1 MPNWPRHLALGLALL
16 ARDVWCGWIRRCAQT
31 KLKWAHV
38 YEVSEPYHTQ
48 ALWAAEEIKKRTNGR
63 YEIGVFPASQL
74 GNENQINEG
83 LGLGTVD
90 IIYTG
95 TSFAGSIHKPLAI
108 SGAPFMLRDFNHW
121 KAYRDSKLFRDIAK
135 GYEDKT
141 KHKIVALT
149 YYGERMVTANKEIKK
164 PEDMKGM
171 KLRVPPA
178 PLYLMLAKSV
188 GANATPIAFA
198 EVYLALQQGTVDG
211 QENPLPTIMA
221 KKFYEVQSHIML
233 TGHIVESLLTIVG
246 SHVWAKLS
254 DADKKVFEE
263 VLTQAAAKASDE
275 IRTSEQKIADQLRKL
290 GKTVVVGRPR
300 GLPQGGDPAAQRR
313 LRRRRLVA
321 GRIRRAAG
329 VEVTGIRG
337 DVPACRAYRKRE
349 VTDAVWARAGRMS
362 ETREVGRQAKQHLIE
377 VEDAEVVD
385 RASPGGL
392 ARLRAVLVARL
403 HRLSAVLHALRA
415 QRQPGLDRGNRAL
428 CADVGRVHRRRDGD
442 APQHAYRRRTAV
454 ERDEAGAAA
463 RGAAGLRR
471 FRQAGLHRPLGF
483 RSR

>member
-1 MPNWPRHLALGLALL
+1 MSVWARRLALSTAFIVAAAIAGPAS
-16 ARDVWCGWIRRCAQT
+16 AQT

-38 YEVSEPYHTQ
+38 YEISEPYHAQ
-48 ALWAAEEIKKRTNGR
+48 ALWAADEIKKRTNGK
-63 YEIGVFPASQL
+63 YEIQVFPASQL

-121 KAYRDSKLFRDIAK
+121 KAYRDGKLFRDIAK

-141 KHKIVALT
+141 RHKVIALT

-221 KKFYEVQSHIML
+221 KKFYEVQSHVML
-233 TGHIVESLLTIVG
+233 TSHIVESLLTIVG
-246 SHVWAKLS
+246 THVWSKLS
-254 DADKKVFEE
+254 DDEKKLFDE
-263 VLTQAAAKASDE
+263 VLMQAAAKASDE
-275 IRTSEQKIADQLRKL
+275 IRASEQKIADQLRTL
-290 GKTVVVGRPR
+290 GKTVV
-300 GLPQGGDPAAQRR
+300 
-313 LRRRRLVA
+313 
-321 GRIRRAAG
+321 
-329 VEVTGIRG
+329 E
-337 DVPACRAYRKRE
+337 
-349 VTDAVWARAGRMS
+349 
-362 ETREVGRQAKQHLIE
+362 
-377 VEDAEVVD
+377 VD
-385 RASPGGL
+385 REAFRKAAIPLHNDAS
-392 ARLRAVLVARL
+392 
-403 HRLSAVLHALRA
+403 
-415 QRQPGLDRGNRAL
+415 
-428 CADVGRVHRRRDGD
+428 
-442 APQHAYRRRTAV
+442 
-454 ERDEAGAAA
+454 AGA
-463 RGAAGLRR
+463 GWS
-471 FRQAGLHRPLGF
+471 QAEYDALQALK
-483 RSR
+483 

>member
-1 MPNWPRHLALGLALL
+1 MLDFTRRIALAAALVAAAL
-16 ARDVWCGWIRRCAQT
+16 VSANPASAQT

-38 YEVSEPYHTQ
+38 YEIAEPYHTE

-95 TSFAGSIHKPLAI
+95 TAFAGSIHKPLAI
-108 SGAPFMLRDFNHW
+108 SGAPFMLRDFDHW
-121 KAYRDSKLFRDIAK
+121 KAYRESKLFRDLAK

-141 KHKIVALT
+141 RHKIIALT

-178 PLYLMLAKSV
+178 PLFLMLTKSV

-221 KKFYEVQSHIML
+221 KKFYEVQSHVML
-233 TGHIVESLLTIVG
+233 TGHIAESLLTIVG
-246 SHVWAKLS
+246 THVWAKAS

-263 VLTQAAAKASDE
+263 VLMQAAAKASDQ
-275 IRTSEQKIADQLRKL
+275 IRSQEQKIADELRKL
-290 GKTVVVGRPR
+290 GKNVV
-300 GLPQGGDPAAQRR
+300 
-313 LRRRRLVA
+313 
-321 GRIRRAAG
+321 
-329 VEVTGIRG
+329 T
-337 DVPACRAYRKRE
+337 
-349 VTDAVWARAGRMS
+349 
-362 ETREVGRQAKQHLIE
+362 
-377 VEDAEVVD
+377 VD
-385 RASPGGL
+385 R
-392 ARLRAVLVARL
+392 
-403 HRLSAVLHALRA
+403 
-415 QRQPGLDRGNRAL
+415 
-428 CADVGRVHRRRDGD
+428 
-442 APQHAYRRRTAV
+442 
-454 ERDEAGAAA
+454 EA
-463 RGAAGLRR
+463 
-471 FRQAGLHRPLGF
+471 FRQAAVKLHNDASAGAGWSQADYDAFQALK
-483 RSR
+483 

>member
-1 MPNWPRHLALGLALL
+1 MPNWPRHLAHGLALVAAL
-16 ARDVWCGWIRRCAQT
+16 FVMAGPAGAQT

-95 TSFAGSIHKPLAI
+95 TSFAGSIHKPLSI

-198 EVYLALQQGTVDG
+198 EV
-211 QENPLPTIMA
+211 
-221 KKFYEVQSHIML
+221 
-233 TGHIVESLLTIVG
+233 
-246 SHVWAKLS
+246 
-254 DADKKVFEE
+254 
-263 VLTQAAAKASDE
+263 
-275 IRTSEQKIADQLRKL
+275 
-290 GKTVVVGRPR
+290 
-300 GLPQGGDPAAQRR
+300 
-313 LRRRRLVA
+313 
-321 GRIRRAAG
+321 
-329 VEVTGIRG
+329 
-337 DVPACRAYRKRE
+337 
-349 VTDAVWARAGRMS
+349 
-362 ETREVGRQAKQHLIE
+362 
-377 VEDAEVVD
+377 
-385 RASPGGL
+385 
-392 ARLRAVLVARL
+392 
-403 HRLSAVLHALRA
+403 
-415 QRQPGLDRGNRAL
+415 
-428 CADVGRVHRRRDGD
+428 
-442 APQHAYRRRTAV
+442 
-454 ERDEAGAAA
+454 
-463 RGAAGLRR
+463 
-471 FRQAGLHRPLGF
+471 
-483 RSR
+483 

>member
-1 MPNWPRHLALGLALL
+1 MLDFTRRIALAAAFVAAALVS
-16 ARDVWCGWIRRCAQT
+16 ANSASAQT

-38 YEVSEPYHTQ
+38 YEIAEPYHTE

-95 TSFAGSIHKPLAI
+95 TAFAGSIHKPLAI

-121 KAYRDSKLFRDIAK
+121 KAYRESKLFRDLAK

-141 KHKIVALT
+141 RHKVIALT

-164 PEDMKGM
+164 PDDMKGM

-178 PLYLMLAKSV
+178 PLFLMLTKSV

-233 TGHIVESLLTIVG
+233 TGHISESLLTIVG
-246 SHVWAKLS
+246 THVWAKAS

-263 VLTQAAAKASDE
+263 VLMQAAAKASDQ
-275 IRTSEQKIADQLRKL
+275 IRAQEQKIADELRKL
-290 GKTVVVGRPR
+290 GKNVV
-300 GLPQGGDPAAQRR
+300 
-313 LRRRRLVA
+313 
-321 GRIRRAAG
+321 
-329 VEVTGIRG
+329 T
-337 DVPACRAYRKRE
+337 
-349 VTDAVWARAGRMS
+349 
-362 ETREVGRQAKQHLIE
+362 
-377 VEDAEVVD
+377 VD
-385 RASPGGL
+385 R
-392 ARLRAVLVARL
+392 
-403 HRLSAVLHALRA
+403 
-415 QRQPGLDRGNRAL
+415 
-428 CADVGRVHRRRDGD
+428 
-442 APQHAYRRRTAV
+442 
-454 ERDEAGAAA
+454 EA
-463 RGAAGLRR
+463 
-471 FRQAGLHRPLGF
+471 FRQAAVKLHNDASAGAGWSQADYDAFQALK
-483 RSR
+483 